1 MPSPRSP
8 NSVRNDRAMLQN
20 IILPKLG
27 RKKVEAVTRRDI
39 ESIHVA
45 MRDRPYQAN
54 RVLALLSK
62 MFNLAI
68 SWEWRT
74 DNPAKGIERYHEDK
88 RDRYLGDDELR
99 RLCGALDRSPNQR
112 AANAIR
118 LQLLTGSRLGE
129 VLTAE
134 WTEIDF
140 DRGVWTKPSHHT
152 KQKRAEYMPL
162 SPQALAL
169 LSEMQEAADP
179 ESPFLFPGDAPG
191 KPLQET
197 KKFWRA
203 TMQDAEIAHYRRHD
217 NRHTFAS
224 HLVSGGLSL
233 EIVGRLLGHT
243 NPATT
248 KRYAHLADDPLR
260 AAASR
265 FGGKMEGLRTGKIA
279 EVVTMRP
286 KS

>member
-1 MPSPRSP
+1 
-8 NSVRNDRAMLQN
+8 
-20 IILPKLG
+20 
-27 RKKVEAVTRRDI
+27 
-39 ESIHVA
+39 
-45 MRDRPYQAN
+45 
-54 RVLALLSK
+54 

-88 RDRYLGDDELR
+88 RDRYLADDELR
-99 RLCGALDRSPNQR
+99 RLCDALDRSPNQR

-118 LQLLTGSRLGE
+118 FQLLTGARLGE
-129 VLTAE
+129 VLMAE

-152 KQKRAEYMPL
+152 KQKRTEYMPL

-169 LSEMQEAADP
+169 LSEMQQAADP

-191 KPLQET
+191 KPLQGI
-197 KKFWRA
+197 KKFWAA
-203 TMQDAEIAHYRRHD
+203 TMQDAKIEHYRRHD

-265 FGGKMEGLRTGKIA
+265 FGGKMEGLRSGQEA
-279 EVVTMRP
+279 EVVTLRP